1 MRTSYRRKS
10 WVLVAMLTLV
20 CLRGLGQQAVNHT
33 GYVEG
38 AAGNNKQYRAVRHT
52 SGDNG
57 DATLQSGDY
66 YLRNKATGQWIAGG
80 GHWGTEAV
88 LASHPCM
95 VHAQKLGGG
104 IYQLTTEF
112 FNPDNGLN
120 GLGIAEG
127 RMYVECTPELWTI
140 EAAAQEG
147 FFTIACTDGFLGS
160 DGGKLVY
167 TLQDA
172 EADEAQWQLLT
183 LRQMVEELLSGHAT
197 DATFL
202 ISNPRFDRNHDR
214 GNWEGS
220 NFAVGGEDGQ
230 YNVGNHCAEV
240 WNSNFDVY
248 QTLQNLPNGRYRL
261 QAQGYY
267 RYNNVWDNNTNYNAY
282 TARNNGTE
290 KLYARIYAD
299 GGNGEAETPLQSI
312 VSERD
317 NIAALG
323 IWVNQSRY
331 EGYGM
336 PFSMAEAANTFT
348 AGLYSDV
355 RQSQAAAGWLRLDHL
370 GQLRADAA

>member
-1 MRTSYRRKS
+1 
-10 WVLVAMLTLV
+10 
-20 CLRGLGQQAVNHT
+20 
-33 GYVEG
+33 
-38 AAGNNKQYRAVRHT
+38 
-52 SGDNG
+52 
-57 DATLQSGDY
+57 
-66 YLRNKATGQWIAGG
+66 
-80 GHWGTEAV
+80 
-88 LASHPCM
+88 
-95 VHAQKLGGG
+95 
-104 IYQLTTEF
+104 
-112 FNPDNGLN
+112 
-120 GLGIAEG
+120 
-127 RMYVECTPELWTI
+127 
-140 EAAAQEG
+140 
-147 FFTIACTDGFLGS
+147 
-160 DGGKLVY
+160 
-167 TLQDA
+167 
-172 EADEAQWQLLT
+172 
-183 LRQMVEELLSGHAT
+183 MVEELLSGHAT

-348 AGLYSDV
+348 AGLYSDNQLEVDVVGHELTFGIRKQQQDGCDWTIWDNFELTLLEAGDNSDYVLPGDDVATDIPFEEATPDNPVDCQPFSPLKGFNGGLCVLAEYPV
-355 RQSQAAAGWLRLDHL
+355 RFAAVVTCGIEGVL
-370 GQLRADAA
+370 